1 MILHEQITLLS
12 LHLGTSAPGPH
23 VRRDIIE
30 RLSDESVLFLTGER
44 TLGIA
49 PCKSRLARQN
59 NQDSAKNAPFEPRRI
74 LGMLEYVGMQGIT
87 TSMSRE

>member
-1 MILHEQITLLS
+1 MILHEQIALQYPY
-12 LHLGTSAPGPH
+12 LGTSAPDPH

-30 RLSDESVLFLTGER
+30 RLSDESVLFLTGEH
-44 TLGIA
+44 TLGVA
-49 PCKSRLARQN
+49 QYKPWLARQN

-74 LGMLEYVGMQGIT
+74 LGMLEYVGMQGII